1 MLELCGRVRKSL
13 ILAPLER
20 GIILVHDNSSVIE
33 AEDYFTS
40 LEMVLTEPIAGEQF
54 DVLPEDETLSWDE
67 EWAHLNRRDR
77 RMWGK
82 PSGKP
87 RYKK

>member
-1 MLELCGRVRKSL
+1 MPKTTTIPR
-13 ILAPLER
+13 I
-20 GIILVHDNSSVIE
+20 D
-33 AEDYFTS
+33 AEDFFST
-40 LEMVLTEPIAGEQF
+40 LEKDLAEPIPGEEF
-54 DVLPEDETLSWDE
+54 DVLPDDERLSWGE
-67 EWAHLNRRDR
+67 EFALLNRRDR